1 MNTNFYN
8 YSKDGPSEKKYKWAE
23 SELPM
28 SEPLTVFD
36 LVLQVRGKEGGFTF
50 KKPITCLSTVAR

>member
-1 MNTNFYN
+1 MNKNLYY
-8 YSKDGPSEKKYKWAE
+8 YSKDGPSEKYTLAE